1 MSMEERRLVTK
12 VVKLYYLEGWTQ
24 TEIAKKI
31 NKSRPIVS
39 KLLKQAKEEQIVEIY
54 LKDSTVHTVQ
64 LETELEKKYNLKEA
78 IVIESANSGPELI
91 MRKLGVA
98 AARYIEKKLDQINTL
113 GISWGTSVHAAI
125 EAFQYQTNKPVHL
138 IPLIG
143 GIGQDYIGYHTNS
156 LLFELSQKLNATS
169 SYLYAPAVVESE
181 ELRNHI
187 IRSKDVKEVLTRG
200 KLVDIAIVGIGNP
213 GIQNT
218 MTEMGYLLEGDQ
230 QSLMQ
235 ANAVGDIN
243 SNFFDK
249 NGELVAHSL
258 NNRTIGIA
266 LEDIKQIPEVITIV
280 RGEHKLFPLHVALEN
295 NFITTLVIDDKTAE
309 ELLKNV
315 DQYL

>member
-1 MSMEERRLVTK
+1 MSMEERRLITK

-39 KLLKQAKEEQIVEIY
+39 KLLKQAKENQVVEVY

-64 LETELEKKYNLKEA
+64 FERKLEKKYNLKEA

-91 MRKLGVA
+91 MRKLGLA
-98 AARYIEKKLDQINTL
+98 TARYIEKKLDHINTI
-113 GISWGTSVHAAI
+113 GISWGTSVYAVV
-125 EAFQYQTNKPVHL
+125 EAFQYQANKPIHL

-156 LLFELSQKLNATS
+156 LLFELSQKLNGTS

-200 KLVDIAIVGIGNP
+200 KQVDIAIVGIGNP

-218 MTEMGYLLEGDQ
+218 MTEMGYLLEEDQ
-230 QSLMQ
+230 QSLMD
-235 ANAVGDIN
+235 AEAIGDIN

-249 NGELVAHSL
+249 NGELVEHPL
-258 NNRTIGIA
+258 NNRTIGID
-266 LEDIKQIPEVITIV
+266 LQDIKKIPEVITIA
-280 RGEHKLFPLHVALEN
+280 RGEHKILPLHVALEN
-295 NFITTLVIDDKTAE
+295 HFITTLVIDDKTAE
-309 ELLKNV
+309 KLLKSV
-315 DQYL
+315 E